1 MKSTHGVEMEKVAL
15 LVVLLLRQIR
25 RRRKVGRTQTWARER
40 IVKSQQQ
47 GAYLNLL
54 RELNVEDHEPFRQF
68 HRLDRVLK
76 LWRSHAIKAA
86 AFQP

>member
-1 MKSTHGVEMEKVAL
+1 MASEMEKVAL

-40 IVKSQQQ
+40 IVKSRQQ
-47 GAYLNLL
+47 GAYPNLP
-54 RELNVEDHEPFRQF
+54 RELNVEDPEAFRQF

-76 LWRSHAIKAA
+76 LWRSHVIKTAV
-86 AFQP
+86 FRP